1 MREEE
6 IFNSNEL
13 TVTANFK
20 RPLFL
25 PAKVVRTTIRELKNK
40 GRDRTYSYEVVCN
53 GKKGEEV
60 VVDGIL
66 STTKSMR
73 SMKKRDT
80 V

>member
-1 MREEE
+1 MRDEE

-13 TVTANFK
+13 TVTTNFK
-20 RPLFL
+20 RTLFL
-25 PAKVVRTTIRELKNK
+25 PAKVVRTTIRELKKK

-53 GKKGEEV
+53 GKKGGDMV
-60 VVDGIL
+60 LHRIL